1 MAKGVPLNEIDFAM
15 IDRALMRGMSRS
27 EAAKATGFGFKT
39 VSLVEEAEGDW
50 KKYQQLRK
58 RENDK
63 RSDRNEK
70 TQQKDEI
77 NASQNLHDIAREL
90 KNIKS
95 ILLKIAEAWEVKM

>member
-50 KKYQQLRK
+50 KKYQQLIIL
-58 RENDK
+58 
-63 RSDRNEK
+63 
-70 TQQKDEI
+70 TQLQQKSS
-77 NASQNLHDIAREL
+77 NS
-90 KNIKS
+90 
-95 ILLKIAEAWEVKM
+95 KMV